1 MGVFRHISF
10 YVHDSGHNL
19 RTRQRVCPSSLLRF
33 RPSYPK
39 CGTSLRAAK
48 RRPLTCLV
56 ERLRC
61 GSYQQKNCQCQEM
74 AVTQV
79 GKLKMQFNNPAVNTV
94 DAVNTEHTT
103 TRDFLGLLLGFS

>member
-1 MGVFRHISF
+1 
-10 YVHDSGHNL
+10 
-19 RTRQRVCPSSLLRF
+19 
-33 RPSYPK
+33 
-39 CGTSLRAAK
+39 
-48 RRPLTCLV
+48 
-56 ERLRC
+56 
-61 GSYQQKNCQCQEM
+61 M